1 MATLPELREKIDCLD
16 DDIVGLLMK
25 RAELVLQVRETKK
38 RDKIDIYSPARE
50 RNILDR
56 ILSIAESGSFPREP
70 LERIFI
76 NIISATRS
84 LIGDLHICCLG
95 SDLSLGAQAALRHFG
110 EDVHI
115 TGATSTEDAFAK
127 LSRGD
132 VHFAVL
138 PATASSGGLVAETFD
153 LLMPSSMQI
162 IGEVEV
168 QEGLALFS
176 NAEALADIQKV
187 YVVGTEVK
195 QVMPWLAANVAQAE
209 VCVTLTPDSLIDDLS
224 SNPTIGLVT
233 AEAAGTKQNLKTLAT
248 GLDQTP
254 QSGTRFIVLGATA
267 APKTDHDKTSIAC
280 YAEERAGAL
289 RDILQP
295 FSARGI
301 TLLRIESRPMR
312 NRAWEY
318 VFFIDFEGHQE
329 DENVREALEQ
339 LKTIT
344 SYCKVL
350 GSYPHVCFS

>member
-25 RAELVLQVRETKK
+25 RADLVLQVKETKK
-38 RDKIDIYSPARE
+38 REKIDIYSPARE
-50 RNILDR
+50 RSILDR
-56 ILSIAESGSFPREP
+56 ILAIAETGSFPKEP

-95 SDLSLGAQAALRHFG
+95 SELSLGAQAALRHFG

-115 TGATSTEDAFAK
+115 SGAASTEDAFAK

-138 PATASSGGLVAETFD
+138 PASASSGGLVAETFD
-153 LLMPSSMQI
+153 MLMPSSMQI

-176 NAEALADIQKV
+176 NADALADIEKV
-187 YVVGTEVK
+187 YIAGSEVK
-195 QVMPWLAANVAQAE
+195 QVLPWLTANVSQAE
-209 VCVTLTPDSLIDDLS
+209 VCVVPTLDSLTDELA
-224 SNPTIGLVT
+224 SNPKIGIVT
-233 AEAAGTKQNLKTLAT
+233 AEAAGIKQNLKTLAT

-254 QSGTRFIVLGATA
+254 QSGTRFVVIGAAA

-329 DENVREALEQ
+329 DDVVREALDD